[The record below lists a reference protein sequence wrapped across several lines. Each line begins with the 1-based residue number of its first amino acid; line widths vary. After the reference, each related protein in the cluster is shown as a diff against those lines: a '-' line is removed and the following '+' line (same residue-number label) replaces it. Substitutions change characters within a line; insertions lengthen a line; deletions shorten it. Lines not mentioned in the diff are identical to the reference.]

1 MSGLWRNI
9 IRLGYHWF
17 SPLYFVNISNIARFF
32 QSQLDD
38 GIMLAREMVILGRQ
52 HSNWFYFWWTLN
64 FLLKYILKL
73 WFSCWKLYFD
83 NSQKNITDFQSA
95 HYYLSI
101 SVNEVQKLLS
111 AVSRDRDG
119 PDRILLKEEEGQE
132 KDLVLLK
139 ILHEDEDIIH
149 SFTGKNCS
157 FLTM

>member
-1 MSGLWRNI
+1 M
-9 IRLGYHWF
+9 
-17 SPLYFVNISNIARFF
+17 
-32 QSQLDD
+32 
-38 GIMLAREMVILGRQ
+38 
-52 HSNWFYFWWTLN
+52 
-64 FLLKYILKL
+64 
-73 WFSCWKLYFD
+73 YFD

-149 SFTGKNCS
+149 SFTA
-157 FLTM
+157 TQTI